1 MSATWY
7 LLSPLSAKKMN
18 ALEEECQAAI
28 DAHLE
33 EHPDSEDTYG
43 EIAAGGVVPGEA
55 EVVAAHQRLSLP
67 APDDK
72 LLKRLARCK
81 SALSIDR
88 PGALETD
95 PLQVS
100 ILRFLLERIGK
111 GLVLFNDY
119 PLETADDAIVRLQEL
134 SGAPGFEGEE
144 DEELD
149 DDVVV
154 PPPGPI
160 TGTTGMD
167 RASRILGVFKA
178 VDKNTEL
185 AIDVRRAFARVSELA
200 RRYAA
205 LIYEDGVM
213 PDALAAKALGVPS
226 AELERAAAAL
236 DEALRDIRD

>member
-1 MSATWY
+1 MSATWF
-7 LLSPLSAKKMN
+7 LLSPLSAKKMI

-28 DAHLE
+28 DAYLE
-33 EHPDSEDTYG
+33 EHSDCEDAYG
-43 EIAAGGVVPGEA
+43 ELAAGGVVPEEA

-88 PGALETD
+88 PGPLETA

-100 ILRFLLERIGK
+100 ILRFLLERVGK

-134 SGAPGFEGEE
+134 AGAPGFEGEE
-144 DEELD
+144 DEEIDEHEEAPAPSL
-149 DDVVV
+149 
-154 PPPGPI
+154 I
-160 TGTTGMD
+160 SATTGMD
-167 RASRILGVFKA
+167 RAARILGVFKA

-200 RRYAA
+200 RKYAA
-205 LIYEDGVM
+205 LIYEDGAM
-213 PDALAAKALGVPS
+213 PDALAAKALGAPS
-226 AELERAAAAL
+226 AEVERAAAAL